1 MTVKIEELDLSKNIT
16 MAGMKWC
23 KKNQKEFSIRL
34 GVSDKGCMLDL
45 SFSNSDK
52 MTNEQAEELIILIS
66 KTEEIQ
72 FLTNMFKELNELKL
86 GFSEIEADV
95 ISKVQDRIEE
105 KIKIIGKEHFPEI
118 FTR

>member
-45 SFSNSDK
+45 SFNSDK
-52 MTNEQAEELIILIS
+52 MTNEQAEELISLIS

-72 FLTNMFKELNELKL
+72 FLTNMFKELNELKI
-86 GFSEIEADV
+86 GFSEIEEDV

-105 KIKIIGKEHFPEI
+105 KLKL
-118 FTR
+118 